1 LKRSTP
7 ADLDPSQY
15 QKLEDFRFR
24 IRRFL
29 NFSEAAARASGL
41 EPQQHQALLVLKATP
56 RGQAPTIG
64 YLAGRLLLKHHSA
77 VGLVDRLES
86 LGLVRRATARED
98 ARQVL
103 IRLTVYGNRV
113 LRRLS
118 LAHRIEL
125 EQTGPA
131 LAAALRG
138 IGRKKH
144 S

>member
-1 LKRSTP
+1 MKRSKP

-15 QKLEDFRFR
+15 QKLEEFRFR

-41 EPQQHQALLVLKATP
+41 EPQQHQALLVLKAIQ

-77 VGLVDRLES
+77 VGLVDRLEA
-86 LGLVRRATARED
+86 LEMVRRVTARED

-103 IRLTVYGNRV
+103 IRLTAHGNRV

-118 LAHRIEL
+118 IAHRIEL
-125 EQTGPA
+125 EETGPA

-138 IGRKKH
+138 IGRKRN

>member
-1 LKRSTP
+1 
-7 ADLDPSQY
+7 
-15 QKLEDFRFR
+15 
-24 IRRFL
+24 
-29 NFSEAAARASGL
+29 
-41 EPQQHQALLVLKATP
+41 LKATP